1 MNNLKKNNFNTAV
14 ILCGGKGTRLGVLSK
29 KIPKSLALLRN
40 KPIIWYIIK
49 MLKKNGF
56 NHFILP
62 IGYKG
67 KLIKN
72 FIRKSE
78 DLKKYNIDIVNTGIN
93 SSISFRISKIKNLIK
108 SKNFLLLNGDAIFDF
123 NLKKI
128 FKKHCNSNNS
138 FITFLGTYATLPY
151 GTIKVKAGKVTR
163 FERNIIY
170 DAVISLHNKRSI
182 NSIYSGMVIMRNT
195 LLKKISPNYK
205 NFEMSF
211 YPMVIKKYKCKFE
224 RISGFWYSID
234 NMKDLAQLSI
244 GDLQIKLIKLFKK
257 LS

>member
-1 MNNLKKNNFNTAV
+1 M
-14 ILCGGKGTRLGVLSK
+14 
-29 KIPKSLALLRN
+29 
-40 KPIIWYIIK
+40 
-49 MLKKNGF
+49 
-56 NHFILP
+56 
-62 IGYKG
+62 
-67 KLIKN
+67 
-72 FIRKSE
+72 
-78 DLKKYNIDIVNTGIN
+78 
-93 SSISFRISKIKNLIK
+93 
-108 SKNFLLLNGDAIFDF
+108 
-123 NLKKI
+123 
-128 FKKHCNSNNS
+128 
-138 FITFLGTYATLPY
+138 
-151 GTIKVKAGKVTR
+151 KAGKVTR

-170 DAVISLHNKRSI
+170 NAVTSSHTKRSI
-182 NSIYSGMVIMRNT
+182 NSIYSGMVIIRNT